1 MLESEVAK
9 PRDIRSL
16 QNWANGNGCLSWEE
30 TEYLTH
36 CNDLRSI
43 VPSEDSATVR
53 FKTWVENSLVRLL
66 RKLQNVS
73 TIISMLV
80 IRVLNLIIRMFQRS
94 HPNLSR
100 DPHVFIFST
109 QLISR
114 VARILIVL
122 LVIVLLSAPI
132 IICFSLS
139 SSSARVFIIVLSLV
153 VFLAILSG
161 FVTKRTSELF
171 LAGAT

>member
-16 QNWANGNGCLSWEE
+16 QNWVNGNGCLSWEE

-53 FKTWVENSLVRLL
+53 FEAWVEDSLVRLL

-80 IRVLNLIIRMFQRS
+80 IRVLNLIIRMF
-94 HPNLSR
+94 
-100 DPHVFIFST
+100 
-109 QLISR
+109 
-114 VARILIVL
+114 
-122 LVIVLLSAPI
+122 
-132 IICFSLS
+132 
-139 SSSARVFIIVLSLV
+139 
-153 VFLAILSG
+153 
-161 FVTKRTSELF
+161 
-171 LAGAT
+171 